1 MHDSFT
7 KCINTKLARKHNTK
21 LLLRLLGPYAHSSQ
35 ALMQSLHILI
45 KQVAENNVPM
55 PENYEGNFTEVGT
68 EIQPAKAF
76 YLLKK

>member
-1 MHDSFT
+1 
-7 KCINTKLARKHNTK
+7 
-21 LLLRLLGPYAHSSQ
+21 
-35 ALMQSLHILI
+35 MQSLHILI

-55 PENYEGNFTEVGT
+55 PENYEGNFIEVGT